1 MSINPVAFLVVQENN
16 VKLMPV
22 DHSSCVDRL
31 LDYVPDLM
39 QKLNDMLNKKM
50 SDKEDKTNKEIC
62 DLKSKKCKENNF
74 YKEKSAEVQ
83 GQEQK
88 INENEK
94 NIENYNVEV
103 TESDGEIFGEE

>member
-50 SDKEDKTNKEIC
+50 SDKEDKTNKKIC

-74 YKEKSAEVQ
+74 NKEKSAEVQ

-88 INENEK
+88 IKENEK

>member
-50 SDKEDKTNKEIC
+50 SDKEEKTNKKIC

>member
-39 QKLNDMLNKKM
+39 QKLNDMLNKKCL
-50 SDKEDKTNKEIC
+50 I
-62 DLKSKKCKENNF
+62 KKIKQIKK
-74 YKEKSAEVQ
+74 YV
-83 GQEQK
+83 
-88 INENEK
+88 I
-94 NIENYNVEV
+94 
-103 TESDGEIFGEE
+103 

>member
-50 SDKEDKTNKEIC
+50 SDKEDKTNKKIC
-62 DLKSKKCKENNF
+62 DLKYKKCQENNLD
-74 YKEKSAEVQ
+74 KEKSAEVQ